1 MNGENIELVSVEILE
16 LINLLRK
23 RINKIKGIRVK
34 IERSF

>member
-23 RINKIKGIRVK
+23 RINKIKGMRVK